1 MLVLT
6 PPDADAVQRF
16 RRGDAT
22 PAEIRDQQVL
32 RRWQRV
38 ARRGV
43 LAEGPAFALA
53 SSSLAMRQAR
63 VDEVF
68 RETCSELDVWT
79 TQIANTGVVALVADA
94 EGVIVRCQGGASL
107 SRAAEVRLIE
117 SARWDEDARGTN
129 AIGTALLEG
138 CDIGVIGAAH
148 YEERNHGLFCYAS
161 PVHDPYG
168 NIIAVLDITG
178 PVEAND
184 VRYVQQVTA
193 ARAKLEQAIRAR
205 AYAAAA
211 PATLALVDALLQRSS
226 EPTLLLEASGH
237 VATANAAA
245 RALISNVPLTC
256 AGLFRVTF
264 ADLALR
270 AHRVGDV
277 ICELPTGEFR
287 VDLEPVQHNDGRV
300 LAILATFKRSAAR
313 QMPAP
318 AMAPAMMPARTAT
331 SNSPSPALAISAA
344 APSGASAFD
353 IIVANDAQVNAAKQR
368 AAQFA
373 QTELPILLLA
383 ETGTGKELFARA
395 IHRASSRA
403 KGPFVALNCGAL
415 TPSLLESELFGHAPG
430 AFTGATRSGSDGVVG
445 AAHGG
450 TLFLDEI
457 AEMPEALQAVLLR
470 VLDEGVYHR
479 VGETRP
485 RKSDFRL
492 VSATCRALP
501 NMVME
506 GKFRSDLFYRI
517 QGVFIT
523 IPPVRERSDG
533 VALVEHFM
541 QPQAHTIAADAAA
554 WIKRHTWPGNVREL
568 KSAVAHA
575 CAMTTTGVLQR
586 DHFPASLLD
595 DIAPRVATAASVRAA
610 PSLASATRTRTP
622 LSDAEIDAAVTSAAG
637 NVSVAARRLGVA
649 RSTVYRVRAKRKP

>member
-6 PPDADAVQRF
+6 PPDTDAVQRF

-53 SSSLAMRQAR
+53 SNSLAMRQAR
-63 VDEVF
+63 VDDVF

-94 EGVIVRCQGGASL
+94 EGVIVRCQGGAAL

-161 PVHDPYG
+161 PIHDPYG

-178 PVEAND
+178 PIEAND
-184 VRYVQQVTA
+184 VRYAQQVTA
-193 ARAKLEQAIRAR
+193 ARAKLEHAIRAR

-226 EPTLLLEASGH
+226 EPTLLLEANGR

-245 RALISNVPLTC
+245 RALTSNVPLTC

-277 ICELPTGEFR
+277 MCELPTGEFR
-287 VDLEPVQHNDGRV
+287 VDLEPVQHSDGRV

-313 QMPAP
+313 QIPAP
-318 AMAPAMMPARTAT
+318 TTAPRIVPA
-331 SNSPSPALAISAA
+331 SNGSLAPAISAA
-344 APSGASAFD
+344 APSVASAFN
-353 IIVANDAQVNAAKQR
+353 IIVANDAHVNAAKQR

-403 KGPFVALNCGAL
+403 NGPFVALNCGAL

-501 NMVME
+501 NMVMQ
-506 GKFRSDLFYRI
+506 GKFRSDLFFRI

-541 QPQAHTIAADAAA
+541 QPHAHTIADDAAA
-554 WIKRHTWPGNVREL
+554 WIRHHTWPGNVREL

-586 DHFPASLLD
+586 DHFPTSLLG
-595 DIAPRVATAASVRAA
+595 DISPSAATAASERAA
-610 PSLASATRTRTP
+610 PSLASKPHARAP
-622 LSDAEIDAAVTSAAG
+622 LSDAEIDAAVTAAAG

>member
-6 PPDADAVQRF
+6 PPNADAVQRF
-16 RRGDAT
+16 RRGDAS
-22 PAEIRDQQVL
+22 PDEIRDEQVL

-43 LAEGPAFALA
+43 VADGPAFALA
-53 SSSLAMRQAR
+53 STDLVTRQER
-63 VDEVF
+63 VADVF
-68 RETCSELDVWT
+68 RETRSELDVWT
-79 TQIANTGVVALVADA
+79 NHIANTGVVALVADA
-94 EGVIVRCQGGASL
+94 EGVIVRCQGGASV

-117 SARWDEDARGTN
+117 NARWDEDARGTN

-138 CDIGVIGAAH
+138 CDIGVLGAAH

-178 PVEAND
+178 PIEAND
-184 VRYVQQVTA
+184 PRYAQQVTA
-193 ARAKLEQAIRAR
+193 ARAKLEHAIRAR

-211 PATLALVDALLQRSS
+211 PATLALVDSLLQRSS
-226 EPTLLLEASGH
+226 DPTLLLEASGR

-245 RALISNVPLTC
+245 RALTNNVPLTC

-264 ADLALR
+264 AELVTR
-270 AHRVGDV
+270 AHRVGEV
-277 ICELPTGEFR
+277 LCELPTGGFR
-287 VDLEPVQHNDGRV
+287 VELEPVQHSDGRV
-300 LAILATFKRSAAR
+300 LAILATFKPSIVRSALRA
-313 QMPAP
+313 MPSPTPAP
-318 AMAPAMMPARTAT
+318 LFG
-331 SNSPSPALAISAA
+331 SPALPPKASHD
-344 APSGASAFD
+344 ASAFD
-353 IIVANDAQVNAAKQR
+353 IIVADDIAVNAAKHR

-395 IHRASSRA
+395 IHRASPRA

-430 AFTGATRSGSDGVVG
+430 AFTGATRAGSDGVVG
-445 AAHGG
+445 AANGG

-485 RKSDFRL
+485 RQSNFRL

-501 NMVME
+501 DMVMQ
-506 GKFRSDLFYRI
+506 GKFRRDLFFRI
-517 QGVFIT
+517 QGAYIT
-523 IPPVRERSDG
+523 IPPVRERSDRF
-533 VALVEHFM
+533 ALVQHFM
-541 QPQAHTIAADAAA
+541 QPHAHTIADDAAA
-554 WIKRHTWPGNVREL
+554 WIAQHAWPGNVREV

-575 CAMTTTGVLQR
+575 CAMTDDGVLR
-586 DHFPASLLD
+586 RAHFPESLLGAV
-595 DIAPRVATAASVRAA
+595 APGGSAAPAASIAR
-610 PSLASATRTRTP
+610 PP
-622 LSDAEIDAAVTSAAG
+622 LSDAEIDAAMNAAAG
-637 NVSVAARRLGVA
+637 NISDAARRLGVA
-649 RSTVYRVRAKRKP
+649 RSTVYRARAKRKP